1 MGGDVWY
8 NMGGERG
15 TEMGGERGTEMEVM
29 GDNPYGK

>member
-1 MGGDVWY
+1 MWY